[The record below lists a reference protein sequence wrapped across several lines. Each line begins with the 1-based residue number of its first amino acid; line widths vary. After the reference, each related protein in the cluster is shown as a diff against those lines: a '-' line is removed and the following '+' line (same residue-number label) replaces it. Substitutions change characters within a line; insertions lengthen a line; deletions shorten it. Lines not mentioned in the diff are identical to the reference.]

1 MRIFVC
7 EYVTGGGFA
16 GVPLPSG
23 LLAEGEMMLRALL
36 ADLAAIPGVGFRT
49 SRDARLP
56 SVAIPGEIVAVGRR
70 PCWAVWGEEIAA
82 AEAVWPIAPET
93 GGILARLA
101 DMAAG
106 KILLGSSPEAVR
118 LCASKTATARHLAAR
133 GIATVPSLAPGIAS
147 PHGVIVKPDDGAGA
161 EGVRF
166 FADPAAATMARGA
179 PGLIAQPFV
188 PGAPESLSLLCRGG
202 EVVLLACNRQ
212 VTECVEGRFHYR
224 GLAVGGAEEKRALY
238 TPLAAAI
245 ARAIPGLFGYVGV
258 DLIATGEGPVVLE
271 INPRLTTS
279 YAALGGALGV
289 NPAALVLAL
298 SGDGAMPCVA
308 PPRAVSLPL
317 AACD

>member
-1 MRIFVC
+1 MQVFVC

-36 ADLAAIPGVGFRT
+36 ADLAAIPGIALRA

-56 SVAIPGEIVAVGRR
+56 SIAIPGEIVAVGRR
-70 PCWAVWGEEIAA
+70 PCWEIWGEEIAA
-82 AEAVWPIAPET
+82 ADAFWPIAPESD
-93 GGILARLA
+93 GILLRLSE
-101 DMAAG
+101 MAAG

-118 LCASKTATARHLAAR
+118 LCASKIATSQHLAAH
-133 GIATVPSLAPGIAS
+133 GIVTVPSLAPGVAS

-166 FADPAAATMARGA
+166 FTDPAAAMARGIA
-179 PGLIAQPFV
+179 GLIAQPFI

-202 EVVLLACNRQ
+202 EATLLSCNRQ
-212 VTECVEGRFHYR
+212 ITECVEGRFHYR
-224 GLAVGGAEEKRALY
+224 GLAVGGAEERRAFY

-271 INPRLTTS
+271 VNPRLTTS
-279 YAALGGALGV
+279 YAALGEALGV

-298 SGDGAMPCVA
+298 AAGGDLPPAP
-308 PPRAVSLPL
+308 PPRAVTL
-317 AACD
+317 ALA